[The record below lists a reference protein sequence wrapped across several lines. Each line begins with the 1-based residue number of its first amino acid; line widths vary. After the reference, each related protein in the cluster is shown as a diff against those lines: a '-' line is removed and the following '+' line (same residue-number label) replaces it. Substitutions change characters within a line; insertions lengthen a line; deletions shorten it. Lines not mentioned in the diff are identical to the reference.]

1 MNKRD
6 EIQKEAITSWIDSGF
21 KSTLTLATGVGKS
34 KIGIMAIE
42 YYFNLFKEKFN
53 KKATILIVVPT
64 EVLRDNNWKEEFIK
78 WKSKKLLDCVDLEC
92 YASLHKIDKCYD
104 LVVLDEAHRI
114 TPLSNTYFEKC
125 NSSILGLTATPPEDL
140 IKVDLIQKLC
150 PVSYQ
155 YSVNQ
160 AVSDGVVAP
169 FKIKVIEFNLNSVDK
184 NIPAGTKLKPFMNTE
199 QAQYDY
205 LTKNI
210 MKMRFSTAPNADQ
223 LQQFAIL
230 NRMRFIYNLPTK
242 TIIAKKIISQK
253 LKDDKS
259 LIFCG
264 SIKQAD
270 ELCKN
275 RFHSKVSN
283 KSFDDF
289 CNDKINKLS
298 VVNAANEGINFPNVD
313 SALIVQ
319 INSKQLAFTQRL
331 GKYSAHIHLI
341 R

>member
-1 MNKRD
+1 MVNKRD
-6 EIQKEAITSWIDSGF
+6 DIQKEAITSWINSSL

-42 YYFNLFKEKFN
+42 FFSETFKKIN
-53 KKATILIVVPT
+53 KKKASILIVVPT
-64 EVLRDNNWKEEFIK
+64 EVLRDNNWKEEFTK
-78 WKSKKLLDCVDLEC
+78 WKAKELLKIVDLEC

-104 LVVLDEAHRI
+104 LIVLDEVHRI
-114 TPLSNTYFEKC
+114 TPLSNSYFKKC
-125 NSSILGLTATPPEDL
+125 NPAILGLTATPPEDL
-140 IKVDLIQKLC
+140 IKIDLIQKLC

-155 YSVNQ
+155 YSINQ
-160 AVSDGVVAP
+160 AVADGVVAP
-169 FKIKVIEFNLNSVDK
+169 FKIKIVEFNLDSTNK
-184 NIPAGTKLKPFMNTE
+184 NILAGTKLKPFYNTE
-199 QAQYDY
+199 QSQYDY
-205 LTKNI
+205 LSKNI
-210 MKMRFSTAPNADQ
+210 MRMRFSTAPNADK

-242 TIIAKKIISQK
+242 TLIAKKIIETK
-253 LKDDKS
+253 LKNDKS

-275 RFHSKVSN
+275 RFHSKAGI

-289 CNDKINKLS
+289 SKDKIKRLS

-319 INSKQLAFTQRL
+319 INSKQLTFVQRL
-331 GKYSAHIHLI
+331 GK
-341 R
+341 